1 MKSFILSRVQSFGNA
16 FRGWWHVIRTQQNAW
31 IHAIV
36 STAVFIVGL
45 WLGLPPR
52 DWAVLLLTIAM
63 VWAAEFFNT
72 AIEAVV
78 DLASPAKHPLAKVGK
93 DVGAAAVLI
102 AALAAIGVGLLILGP
117 PLLERIGN
125 LTGMTAE
132 GERSEELAFKGMEM
146 YSWQSEAGEWQYAIL
161 VGTNRNKTLDEVQA
175 APLDLEE
182 IEEEIGKLAIGESL
196 FWMNSV
202 FDAESGQ
209 MVALPFPPRAL
220 TDELQEL
227 AREKQVRLYI
237 P

>member
-1 MKSFILSRVQSFGNA
+1 MKSFFLSRIRSFGHA

-36 STAVFIVGL
+36 TTAVLIVGL

-78 DLASPAKHPLAKVGK
+78 DLASPANHPLAKVGK

-117 PLLERIGN
+117 PLWEQVSFWFGN
-125 LTGMTAE
+125 
-132 GERSEELAFKGMEM
+132 
-146 YSWQSEAGEWQYAIL
+146 
-161 VGTNRNKTLDEVQA
+161 
-175 APLDLEE
+175 
-182 IEEEIGKLAIGESL
+182 
-196 FWMNSV
+196 
-202 FDAESGQ
+202 
-209 MVALPFPPRAL
+209 
-220 TDELQEL
+220 
-227 AREKQVRLYI
+227 
-237 P
+237 